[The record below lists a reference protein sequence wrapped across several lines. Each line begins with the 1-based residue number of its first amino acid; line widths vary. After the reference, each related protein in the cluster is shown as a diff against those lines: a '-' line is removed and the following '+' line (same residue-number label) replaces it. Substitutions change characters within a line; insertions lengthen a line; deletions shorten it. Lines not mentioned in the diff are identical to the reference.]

1 MVVPPAEVSRIGSPP
16 VGPPRIH
23 PSLMLEICESAQM
36 ELCSMRCIS
45 SSGKKQ
51 QDRTTSRDLTTTTR
65 LSMLG
70 ASSARGD
77 MVYPGRLAD

>member
-16 VGPPRIH
+16 VGPPRIN
-23 PSLMLEICESAQM
+23 PSLVLGVCEPALM
-36 ELCSMRCIS
+36 ELCSMRYVSPS
-45 SSGKKQ
+45 SKKQ
-51 QDRTTSRDLTTTTR
+51 QNRTTSRDLTTATR

-70 ASSARGD
+70 ASSARGG